1 MIDQAAFTRALLDPA
16 LLPPADVCAWND
28 SDPTARLAV
37 YRNNV
42 MVSLLDVLADT
53 FPVTRELVGDAFFH
67 AMGQCFVRAR
77 PPQSPVM
84 AEYGSG
90 FADFIEAFEPAR
102 SLPYLPDVAR
112 LEWLRL
118 TALHAADAA
127 PMPAARMA
135 ALLADQPDLGAWRVR
150 LHPAFAVLRSDY
162 AVVSIWAAHQ
172 GVGSLAEID
181 PDAGESA
188 WVVRPELEVDVIPV
202 DTATGQLAARLREGA
217 SLAAAIGAV
226 HAAGLNLDL
235 SAALAGLIRARALVS
250 LDPPGETAV

>member
-1 MIDQAAFTRALLDPA
+1 MIDQAAFARALLDPA

-42 MVSLLDVLADT
+42 MVSLLGVLADT
-53 FPVTRELVGDAFFH
+53 FPVTRELVGDAFFR

-118 TALHAADAA
+118 TALHAADALPLSA
-127 PMPAARMA
+127 ADLTRRLAATADLTAAR
-135 ALLADQPDLGAWRVR
+135 LH
-150 LHPAFAVLRSDY
+150 LHPSFGVLHSPY
-162 AVVSIWAAHQ
+162 AVVSLWAAHQ
-172 GVGSLAEID
+172 GMGDLAAID
-181 PDAGESA
+181 LARAETA
-188 WVVRPELEVDVIPV
+188 WVLRRELEVEVIPV
-202 DTATGQLAARLREGA
+202 EPAAGRF
-217 SLAAAIGAV
+217 AAALIEGQPLGAAV
-226 HAAGLNLDL
+226 EAAGGADGAFDL
-235 SAALAGLIRARALVS
+235 PAALAGLIRCGALTDWS
-250 LDPPGETAV
+250 HTGDTL